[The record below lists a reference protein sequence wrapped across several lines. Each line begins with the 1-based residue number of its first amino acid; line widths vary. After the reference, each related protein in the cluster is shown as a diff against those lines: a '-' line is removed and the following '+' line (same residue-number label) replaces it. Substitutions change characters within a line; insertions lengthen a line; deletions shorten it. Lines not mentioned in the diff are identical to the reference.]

1 MRVEKQS
8 CVSSQQARP
17 SIQDEDFIER
27 SSKSH
32 PSTVSLNLSSLLT
45 PDKKQNGIYYDMR
58 ILYTSEKIKGE
69 VRS

>member
-1 MRVEKQS
+1 MRVEKRS
-8 CVSSQQARP
+8 SVSSQPAKP
-17 SIQDEDFIER
+17 SIQNEGFIER